1 MLKKFALAVSSI
13 SSIFMVACS
22 SDNVAGGTID
32 PNSIAEASSS
42 SESVPDVNP
51 IVTSS
56 SAGEKN
62 VGGSSSSEAIEDSV
76 AKSSSSKES
85 ILSSSSVADKGSKDL
100 SSSSIDDKDLVPD
113 PIPVSSSSENI
124 PMSSSNGGIVVA
136 NLKDFTLQCQADA
149 VPLKVAYKNPVDA
162 EYLEVTIRDNFRVPC
177 DAAKRDAFVESVNG
191 GTNSVSAFQND
202 TLVVRVSRNQSESY
216 ECSCVAD
223 VKFKMDI
230 VYDRIGY
237 TKFDDN
243 ETVQIV
249 HQN

>member
-1 MLKKFALAVSSI
+1 MLKKFALAISSI

-32 PNSIAEASSS
+32 PNSIAEVSSS
-42 SESVPDVNP
+42 SEISSSAVAPDVNP
-51 IVTSS
+51 V
-56 SAGEKN
+56 E
-62 VGGSSSSEAIEDSV
+62 SSSSSNSADIVTE
-76 AKSSSSKES
+76 SSSSQVP
-85 ILSSSSVADKGSKDL
+85 ILSSSSTADKGSKDL
-100 SSSSIDDKDLVPD
+100 SSSSIEDKDLVPD
-113 PIPVSSSSENI
+113 PLPVSSSSEDT

-136 NLKDFTLQCQADA
+136 NLKDFTLQCLADA
-149 VPLKVAYKNPVDA
+149 APLKVAYKSPVDV
-162 EYLEVTIRDNFRVPC
+162 EYLEVAIRDNFRVPC

-202 TLVVRVSRNQSESY
+202 TLVVRVSRNRSEPY

-223 VKFKMDI
+223 VKFKMSI

>member
-85 ILSSSSVADKGSKDL
+85 VLSSSSVADKGSKDL